1 MSKRSGSE
9 ATDGSDAVRT
19 SKQANPTLLLGA
31 EGITAELIRGID
43 WSKTALGSSA
53 QWPRSLTSLV
63 STMIHSRHPMFL
75 WWGPELVQFYNDAY
89 LPSFGAGKHPRA
101 MGQRGRECWPEIWS
115 IIAPQI
121 EDVMLRAKAS
131 WNEDALVPIQR
142 NGRIE
147 EVYWTYGY
155 SPAFDDDGNVGGT
168 LVVCTETTPRVLS
181 ARRADLVRL
190 VNEGLA
196 ACAEPSE
203 IIPATE
209 AVLHV
214 AGIDVPFFEV
224 RALSASPTLAR
235 RSEQVIELEAPRAR
249 APWPE
254 PVSQAFEITCR
265 APAARLTFGLSPR
278 LSFDARYLEF
288 LRQIVEQIEHAS
300 ARIQAFRVRAVAEA
314 ERRNLIMQAPVATAL
329 LTGPRHVFE
338 LTNPHYQEMIGGRDV
353 LGKPYVEAF
362 PEVAGSEIEQIL
374 DRVYHNGEPYFA
386 EEYLLRLN
394 RHGHGPEDVYFR
406 FNLEPVRDSEGQ
418 VFGVMA
424 VALDVTA
431 QVTARRVVEKSAAER
446 EKLLASLE
454 AASRA
459 KDEFLATV
467 SHELRT
473 PLTSILGW
481 ARLLNDSSEPG
492 RVKKGIAVIERNAK
506 AQAQLIEDILDVS
519 RIVSGKVRLNMA
531 KLEPAAVIRAAVETV
546 RPLADAKQQELRI
559 SIEHPLPMIT
569 GDEDRLQQVVWNLLS
584 NAVKF
589 TPPGGR
595 IEVQASAFDDS
606 LKITISDDGAG
617 ISAAFLPHV
626 FDRFRQDDNSTTKQ
640 HGGLGLGLSIVR
652 HLTELHGGTVTVAS
666 SGLGQGACF
675 SVVLPLRPATPT
687 SMLYSSGP
695 PDQARSSSGASRA
708 LLAGTRLLVV
718 DDQDDARELLVTV
731 LEDAGALVKQANS
744 VRAALAALATHPTDL
759 VISDI
764 GMPDEDGYSFIA
776 RLRAAS
782 PPISELPAV
791 AVTAFAR
798 AEDRARALNAGFNEH
813 ISKPIDPRAL
823 VEVAA
828 RFAASREK

>member
-1 MSKRSGSE
+1 MSKRSSSDSGDHLQAGRSSDR
-9 ATDGSDAVRT
+9 TMLLPGMDGV
-19 SKQANPTLLLGA
+19 
-31 EGITAELIRGID
+31 TAKLIRELD
-43 WSKTALGSSA
+43 WAKTPLGPVA
-53 QWPRSLTSLV
+53 HWPRSLLSLV
-63 STMIHSRHPMFL
+63 STMLYSRHPMFL

-89 LPSFGAGKHPRA
+89 LPSFGEGKHPRA
-101 MGQRGRECWPEIWS
+101 IGQRGRECWPEIWS

-168 LVVCTETTPRVLS
+168 LVVCTETTARVLS
-181 ARRADLVRL
+181 ARRADLVRR

-196 ACAEPSE
+196 ACAESSE
-203 IIPATE
+203 IIPAAT
-209 AVLHV
+209 AVLHD
-214 AGIDVPFFEV
+214 AGIDVPFFEA
-224 RALSASPTLAR
+224 RALDTATRPREQLEELA
-235 RSEQVIELEAPRAR
+235 APRIC

-254 PVSQAFEITCR
+254 PVRQAFELTCR
-265 APAARLTFGLSPR
+265 APTASLVFGLSPR
-278 LSFDARYLEF
+278 LTFDADYREF
-288 LRQIVEQIEHAS
+288 LKQIVEQIEHAA
-300 ARIQAFRVRAVAEA
+300 ARIQAFRVRAIAEA
-314 ERRNLIMQAPVATAL
+314 ERRSLIMQAPIATAL
-329 LTGPRHVFE
+329 VTGPHHVFE
-338 LTNPHYQEMIGGRDV
+338 LANPHYREMVGGRDV
-353 LGKPYVEAF
+353 LGKAFVEAF
-362 PEVAGSEIEQIL
+362 PEVAGSELEHTM
-374 DRVYHNGEPYFA
+374 DRVYQTGEPYFA
-386 EEYLLRLN
+386 EEYLVPLD
-394 RHGHGPEDVYFR
+394 RHGRGLEDVYFR
-406 FNLEPVRDSEGQ
+406 FNLEPVRDGDGQ

-431 QVTARRVVEKSAAER
+431 QVAARRVIEKAAADR
-446 EKLLASLE
+446 EKLLSQLE
-454 AASRA
+454 AASRS

-481 ARLLNDSSEPG
+481 SRLLHDTTEPA
-492 RVKKGIAVIERNAK
+492 RIKKGIAVIERNAK

-546 RPLADAKQQELRI
+546 RPLAEAKQQELHVA
-559 SIEHPLPMIT
+559 SLQTLPTIT
-569 GDEDRLQQVVWNLLS
+569 ADEDRMQQIVWNLLS

-595 IEVQASAFDDS
+595 IEVRAASNDDS
-606 LKITISDDGAG
+606 LTISITDNGAG

-640 HGGLGLGLSIVR
+640 HAGLGLGLSIVR

-666 SGLGQGACF
+666 AGLGQGASF
-675 SVVLPLRPATPT
+675 SVVLPLRPVTPT
-687 SMLYSSGP
+687 SILMADGPLDPADSSP
-695 PDQARSSSGASRA
+695 EASRA
-708 LLAGTRLLVV
+708 LLAGARLLVV
-718 DDQDDARELLVTV
+718 DDQNDARELIVTV
-731 LEDAGALVKQANS
+731 LEDAGAIVTQAHT
-744 VRAALAALATHPTDL
+744 VLAALAALATHPTDL

-764 GMPDEDGYSFIA
+764 GMPEEDGYSFIA
-776 RLRAAS
+776 RLRQS
-782 PPISELPAV
+782 EPPIRDLPAI

-798 AEDRARALNAGFNEH
+798 VEDRVRALGAGFNEH
-813 ISKPIDPRAL
+813 VSKPIDPGAL

-828 RFAASREK
+828 RFVATRGR